1 MSATWAEKECGQKK
15 KHAMHWRMS
24 IMANEFNFDEVWKP
38 IKSVIDHCSL
48 DYAEAVTLGGQFG
61 EMKSEIKRLQQQ
73 NKRYREAI
81 RSARDEL
88 GRQSGTSEI
97 PTNITLKGAY
107 VVYEILQKA
116 LEENQ

>member
-38 IKSVIDHCSL
+38 IKSVIDYRSL

-61 EMKSEIKRLQQQ
+61 KMKAEIRKLQEQ
-73 NKRYREAI
+73 NKRYRELFESI
-81 RSARDEL
+81 SDKQMYINYTESEL
-88 GRQSGTSEI
+88 YRLIIAEI
-97 PTNITLKGAY
+97 NNFL
-107 VVYEILQKA
+107 
-116 LEENQ
+116 LEENK